1 MERLS
6 HLKCTV
12 SKPYEGVGF
21 VRKDPSFRNTST
33 LAHLDLT
40 PEWEDERTMK
50 RWAVSGERVF
60 PFFGL
65 QEHLLN
71 LLFTKGLVD
80 GYVLV
85 LSHLF
90 FLDLAVYRPFSVGG
104 IAWHTHGTDP
114 ANTVFTSNR
123 NITWFWCSSVGCR
136 EGSYLLRKLYSALHA
151 LIKLHESLAV
161 LIAF

>member
-21 VRKDPSFRNTST
+21 VRKDSSFRNTST

-40 PEWEDERTMK
+40 PSEWEDERTMK
-50 RWAVSGERVF
+50 RWAVSGERVL

-65 QEHLLN
+65 QERLLN
-71 LLFTKGLVD
+71 LLFTKGLMVMFWF
-80 GYVLV
+80 YLTC
-85 LSHLF
+85 F
-90 FLDLAVYRPFSVGG
+90 FLDLTVYRPFSVGG
-104 IAWHTHGTDP
+104 IAWHTHTTDP

-123 NITWFWCSSVGCR
+123 NIMWFWCSSVGCR

-151 LIKLHESLAV
+151 LIKLHESLAA